1 MCFFAKREKDY
12 TTVLGCIHRIS
23 GEVPKCPSSVVVRS
37 FKLWENGLFLSSLIS
52 MVLTLSHQWLNSW
65 IILLNLSFVLHKQCQ
80 KLILFC
86 LISEFYQCK
95 HRHWIW
101 MLKCD
106 NWFWHLRFP
115 LLGPFWNNFR
125 HCALVEEYQ
134 IPCCPTNSELKYQQ
148 KQSAKLRLKNIA
160 ALLFLQLIL
169 VTNIWT
175 GQHFSNQGILTLS
188 AVAYRW

>member
-1 MCFFAKREKDY
+1 MCFFAKRKKR
-12 TTVLGCIHRIS
+12 LHNRI
-23 GEVPKCPSSVVVRS
+23 GMYPSYFRRGAKMS
-37 FKLWENGLFLSSLIS
+37 FLCGSQFFQTMGKWAILVFVDFNGLDTFPP
-52 MVLTLSHQWLNSW
+52 MAE
-65 IILLNLSFVLHKQCQ
+65 LLNNSFEFKFCSLWTVSE
-80 KLILFC
+80 ILFG
-86 LISEFYQCK
+86 LTSEFYQCED
-95 HRHWIW
+95 RHWIW

-106 NWFWHLRFP
+106 NWLWHLRIQ